1 MTQITSLGALTGV
14 TSVSISS
21 IKMIAG
27 EFSRANWK
35 TSASGGRMSTSAFEC
50 WWATTQE
57 VVWLWREACAGIKK
71 VCTHPIMLRL
81 SRPSAMKIG
90 VSRSSSLL

>member
-1 MTQITSLGALTGV
+1 MGV

-27 EFSRANWK
+27 EFSQANWK
-35 TSASGGRMSTSAFEC
+35 MSASGGTSRMFTSAFEC

-71 VCTHPIMLRL
+71 VYARPIIN
-81 SRPSAMKIG
+81 SRNFRSGDQCSRQAHKISA
-90 VSRSSSLL
+90 